1 MPQPCELV
9 HRALLI
15 QKISGPAC
23 ESQLTV
29 SKSHRSGV
37 EVGGGA
43 SSKDIAEALGT
54 SKRSIDGRMMSAARK
69 IGAANR
75 IKAVAL
81 ALRRKLIE

>member
-9 HRALLI
+9 HKALLI

-37 EVGGGA
+37 EVGGGGPR
-43 SSKDIAEALGT
+43 LRGHV
-54 SKRSIDGRMMSAARK
+54 AARTV
-69 IGAANR
+69 ID
-75 IKAVAL
+75 
-81 ALRRKLIE
+81 LRRRLKRLGL